1 MTVIR
6 FPTWLVERRGEVV
19 QGPSAKVIVLPVV
32 RVERAICKSDE
43 KYSDPIQPGKSRR
56 KRRAKR

>member
-1 MTVIR
+1 MNVIR

-32 RVERAICKSDE
+32 RVERAKAE
-43 KYSDPIQPGKSRR
+43 EPKRPRR